1 MNAAER
7 GDGRRVMEGVL
18 WGVVIVGGPILLG
31 LAVFLFGQRRRRSRS
46 EKLAS
51 DQTARD
57 NWGKEQIR

>member
-1 MNAAER
+1 
-7 GDGRRVMEGVL
+7 MEGVL
-18 WGVVIVGGPILLG
+18 WGLVIVGGPILLG